1 MVLADFGCSKTRG
14 KPRSAHLT
22 CGAGMTPRNTGD
34 SGGDSSS
41 CRTPARCLLFSPQIC
56 CTSFCSTS
64 PEGSERGSLG
74 LWKLGSKLLQV
85 VQGLHP
91 FLGCQRASIQALML
105 KKMGSAELYPTD
117 LRLSL
122 PNVST
127 IRTEDVLCLLEG
139 DLVGVFSASGTHTL
153 VIVFPLLPM
162 PASSGSLITAWH
174 GGQPWQHGDRFVI
187 QNLVGHF
194 LFHLAGEHQ

>member
-22 CGAGMTPRNTGD
+22 CGAGTTPRNTGD

-56 CTSFCSTS
+56 CTSLCSTS

-74 LWKLGSKLLQV
+74 LWKLGSELLQV

-91 FLGCQRASIQALML
+91 FLGCRRAPIQALML
-105 KKMGSAELYPTD
+105 KKTGSAELYRTD
-117 LRLSL
+117 LRPSL

-139 DLVGVFSASGTHTL
+139 DLVGVLPASGTHTL
-153 VIVFPLLPM
+153 IIVFPLLMM
-162 PASSGSLITAWH
+162 PASLGSLITACTEASP
-174 GGQPWQHGDRFVI
+174 GSMGI
-187 QNLVGHF
+187 AL
-194 LFHLAGEHQ
+194 